1 MRKNINVS
9 KLGALTLTALA
20 IAAPAYASGTGMPW
34 EGPIQQVVDSL
45 TGPVARAAGVIA
57 IVLLGIG
64 FAFTESGGIVRKAV
78 GVVLGLSCA
87 FAAATWGLTLFGFA
101 GGATL

>member
-1 MRKNINVS
+1 MKRNQLVNVAG
-9 KLGALTLTALA
+9 LVLA
-20 IAAPAYASGTGMPW
+20 SLAFAAPAYASGSGMPW
-34 EGPIQQVVDSL
+34 EGPIEQVVDSL
-45 TGPVARAAGVIA
+45 TGPIARAAGVVA

-64 FAFTESGGIVRKAV
+64 FAFTENGGMMRKIV

-87 FAAATWGLTLFGFA
+87 FSAATWGLTLFGFA